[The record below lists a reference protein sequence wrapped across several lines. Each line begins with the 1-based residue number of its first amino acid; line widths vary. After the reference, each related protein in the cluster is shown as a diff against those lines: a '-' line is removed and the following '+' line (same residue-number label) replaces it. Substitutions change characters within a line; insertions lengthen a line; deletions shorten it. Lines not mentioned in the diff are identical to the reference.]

1 MNFAQL
7 ATLLENKEH
16 YTIYCDLDG
25 VLVDLK
31 KGVED
36 VTGTTIPSGGMNLM
50 RQLVRLRRNPDIDM
64 TEFFRNLQWTPDG
77 ERLWNFIKPYNPI
90 ILTGGSDGQDVNQ
103 GKNAWVARNLGIS
116 PNDVIHD
123 SNKQQYAKP
132 YTILIDDL
140 PSHAENF
147 NRAGGLGILHTSATN
162 TISQLSE
169 ILS

>member
-1 MNFAQL
+1 MDFQQL
-7 ATLLENKEH
+7 ALFLEANEH

-31 KGVED
+31 RGVED
-36 VTGTTIPSGGMNLM
+36 ITGTQIPSGGMNLM

-64 TEFFRNLQWTPDG
+64 TEFFRNLNWTADG
-77 ERLWNFIKPYNPI
+77 MALWDFIKPYHPI

-103 GKNAWVARNLGIS
+103 GKNAWVARNLGI
-116 PNDVIHD
+116 PPQDVIHD

-140 PSHAENF
+140 QSHADNF
-147 NRAGGLGILHTSATN
+147 SNAGGIGILHTSASN
-162 TISQLSE
+162 TIRQLRD
-169 ILS
+169 IL